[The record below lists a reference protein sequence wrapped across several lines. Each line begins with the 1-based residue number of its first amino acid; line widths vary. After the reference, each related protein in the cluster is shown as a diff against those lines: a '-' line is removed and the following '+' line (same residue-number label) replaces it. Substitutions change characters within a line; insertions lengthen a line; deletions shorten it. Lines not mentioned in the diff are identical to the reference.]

1 MGIGIMAR
9 PKAKKSARKGTPK
22 RLAIVVTLKGSLE
35 WKAWVDELADL
46 CRTDTSKLIDMALVE
61 FAKARGFQKEA
72 PRR

>member
-1 MGIGIMAR
+1 MEACAMAKKKAPA
-9 PKAKKSARKGTPK
+9 PKAKAKE
-22 RLAIVVTLKGSLE
+22 RLAIVVTLKGSPE

-61 FAKARGFQKEA
+61 LAKARGFKKEA